1 MDTLTKTFSLG
12 SNLGSFVHFNL
23 GYPTIEDIA
32 YLVMRLVTHK
42 SQVRNPAYPLLS
54 FSELND
60 RGQQMTFKSNI
71 FQTLFC
77 PKLNN
82 TGK

>member
-42 SQVRNPAYPLLS
+42 SQVRNPVYWLLLILS
-54 FSELND
+54 CLSLSS
-60 RGQQMTFKSNI
+60 MTEVNK
-71 FQTLFC
+71 
-77 PKLNN
+77 
-82 TGK
+82 